1 MKYLLTITM
10 GIMFLGSG
18 QLKAQSTPAD
28 SLKRAIL
35 ALDQQVQNIQLNI
48 DQGQKQFKT
57 GIIVSTIGYS
67 VTIAG
72 GLMLGRDN
80 DSIGQALLIAGGA
93 TGLTGTFLMADA
105 FAVMAGKKK
114 RKKAIK

>member
-1 MKYLLTITM
+1 MRKRLSLIVF
-10 GIMFLGSG
+10 ILVVAVSAV
-18 QLKAQSTPAD
+18 KAQTADLD
-28 SLKRAIL
+28 SLRRAIVE
-35 ALDQQVQNIQLNI
+35 LDLRTQAIQMNI
-48 DQGQKQFKT
+48 DNGQKQFKT

-80 DSIGQALLIAGGA
+80 DELGQALLIAGGA

-105 FAVMAGKKK
+105 FAVLAGKKK
-114 RKKAIK
+114 RRLRQ

>member
-1 MKYLLTITM
+1 MIKYLLLLVVVAI
-10 GIMFLGSG
+10 LLNNS
-18 QLKAQSTPAD
+18 QSNAQNTDID
-28 SLKRAIL
+28 SLRRAIVR
-35 ALDQQVQNIQLNI
+35 LDLQVKDIQLNI
-48 DQGQKQFKT
+48 DKGQKQFKT

-72 GLMLGRDN
+72 GLMLGREN
-80 DSIGQALLIAGGA
+80 DELGQALLIAGGA

-114 RKKAIK
+114 RKGQ